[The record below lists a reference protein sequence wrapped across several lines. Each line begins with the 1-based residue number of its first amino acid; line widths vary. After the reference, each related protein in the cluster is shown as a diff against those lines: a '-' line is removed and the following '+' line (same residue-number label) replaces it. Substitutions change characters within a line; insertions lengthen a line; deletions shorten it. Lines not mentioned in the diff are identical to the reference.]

1 MPKQVRVANG
11 EVMIS
16 DSYVPQLTWW
26 CDGHTIQTDMRVLN
40 LGAFDAILGYDWPA
54 SHSPMT
60 CHWHNKTMEF
70 LHHEQLVQLQGI
82 TPPAQGVQSLSASQ
96 LLKWHKGNDIWACVL
111 IFKDKEDQL
120 SSTRLEI

>member
-1 MPKQVRVANG
+1 MV
-11 EVMIS
+11 
-16 DSYVPQLTWW
+16 

-82 TPPAQGVQSLSASQ
+82 TPPTQGVQSLSASQ